1 MHNSNAGTRPTG
13 WARIYNAL
21 FRVFGPAQLG
31 DPDEPPPPP
40 LPIAAPC
47 PRCHQPMA
55 AHRYV
60 ETWHKVGNVVLTF

>member
-1 MHNSNAGTRPTG
+1 VRDLNAEARPSG
-13 WARIYNAL
+13 WERIYNAL

-40 LPIAAPC
+40 LPPASPC

-55 AHRYV
+55 AHLYV
-60 ETWHKVGNVVLTF
+60 ATPERKRLRCPDA